1 MIRDNERGMLYPD
14 GRRSLCRLVMLV
26 VAALISIP
34 ESGHGANG
42 LEDENGEAPETR
54 RARSLSAVVVTANK
68 LNQSPV
74 EVPASISAIHR
85 EDLEQD
91 GVRDVRD
98 IVGMTPGLTF
108 QPIGQS
114 GLNPPVMRGLTANII
129 SFSSSTLLSVDG
141 VPMLRAQG
149 FDADMTGV
157 DQVEVLR
164 GPQSTL
170 YGRNAQAGVI
180 NVTTRRQG
188 NDPYA
193 QVVLEGGGRRMAAV
207 RADLGRAIVRD
218 RLYLSLDGSF
228 ARQDGFISNLYTGRK
243 DDGRRKHSGRLSLRA
258 TPAAGT
264 DIALRVATAN
274 HDDGAS
280 LWGSPAAPRVT
291 VQSGYEGR
299 NTSHGRTVS
308 LDVKHELTSGVRLRS
323 ISAYN
328 VWKDRLLQDTDY
340 LIPDRLHADRNHEFR
355 TLSQEFRMEG
365 RAGEGSWLAGLYG
378 DREDNHLEF
387 VQKTPLATVP
397 TNAGEKSHSLA
408 LYTHWN
414 VPFSASWS
422 LAAGARI
429 ERMHTRFAFRDSG
442 RLEKNHTRFSPKL
455 ALSYALDESNRVWSS
470 VSEGYRSGG
479 FNAFAPERWREYEP
493 ERVRS
498 LEVGVKGELKEL
510 SGMRYS
516 FSVYQMNVHDMQVQQ
531 MGQPGQVFISNAAR
545 AKSRGAEFEMEYMMF
560 SDWMLQ
566 LGLSMNHTRFDEF
579 RDGDVNHAGKHNPM
593 APDRSGYV
601 GVRYDGGSW
610 YAGARL
616 NGASRVWLDAA
627 NVYPRTGYGLIDMTA
642 GWRMNRNVDV
652 GVFVRNLGDKDYDAI
667 GFQNGSTV
675 IYGIPREFGFRMT
688 WRL

>member
-1 MIRDNERGMLYPD
+1 MDRDNERGILYSD
-14 GRRSLCRLVMLV
+14 ARRGLCRLVMLV
-26 VAALISIP
+26 IAALTSIP
-34 ESGHGANG
+34 ESGHGASG
-42 LEDENGEAPETR
+42 SEGEKSDVPR
-54 RARSLSAVVVTANK
+54 IRKARPLSAVVVTANK
-68 LNQSPV
+68 LNQAPV
-74 EVPASISAIHR
+74 EIPGSISAIQR

-98 IVGMTPGLTF
+98 IAGMMPGLTF

-149 FDADMTGV
+149 FDTDMTGV

-180 NVTTRRQG
+180 NVTTRKQG

-193 QVVLEGGGRRMAAV
+193 QVLLEGGNRRMAAV
-207 RADLGRAIVRD
+207 RADLGRAIVKD
-218 RLYLSLDGSF
+218 RLYFSLNGSF
-228 ARQDGFISNLYTGRK
+228 ARQDGFISNLYTGKK
-243 DDGRRKHSGRLSLRA
+243 DDERRKNSGRLSLRA

-264 DIALRVATAN
+264 DIALRLAATH

-280 LWGSPAAPRVT
+280 LWGAPAAPRVT
-291 VQSGYEGR
+291 VQSGYKGR

-308 LDVKHELTSGVRLRS
+308 LDVKHELPSGLRLRS

-340 LIPDRLHADRNHEFR
+340 LIPDRLHADRTHEFR

-365 RAGEGSWLAGLYG
+365 RIGKGSWLVGLYG
-378 DREDNHLEF
+378 DREDNHLGF
-387 VQKTPLATVP
+387 MQKTPLAIVP

-414 VPFSASWS
+414 VPLSESWS
-422 LAAGARI
+422 LATGARI

-442 RLEKNHTRFSPKL
+442 TLEKNHTRFSPKL
-455 ALSYALDESNRVWSS
+455 ALSYALDESNRVWTS
-470 VSEGYRSGG
+470 VSEGYRAGG

-493 ERVRS
+493 ERVHA
-498 LEVGVKGELKEL
+498 LEIGVKGELRRL
-510 SGMRYS
+510 SRIRYS
-516 FSVYQMNVHDMQVQQ
+516 FSVYQMYIHDMQVQQ

-545 AKSRGAEFEMEYMMF
+545 AKSRGAELEMEYMMF
-560 SDWMLQ
+560 TDWMLQ

-579 RDGDVNHAGKHNPM
+579 IDGGMNHAGKHNPM

-616 NGASRVWLDAA
+616 NSASRVWLDSA
-627 NVYPRTGYGLIDMTA
+627 NVYPRTGYGLIDVTT
-642 GWRMNRNVDV
+642 GWRLSRNVDV
-652 GVFVRNLGDKDYDAI
+652 GAFVRNLGDKAYDAI

-675 IYGIPREFGFRMT
+675 IYSIPREFGLRMT